1 MTTVS
6 QENQEENTSSY
17 KIPNSAKIVE
27 DIKLSVSSIFTKSN
41 FILLI
46 CFLIVYF
53 ILYYIIKMFSNDGD
67 TENRVNS
74 QLALSRTI
82 DIFVSVI
89 FITILV
95 VLYNDLNQTDKND
108 IIGQMLLWIKNF
120 FDDPTT
126 PFTFTIFILIFY
138 TLIYVLQVPMT
149 SETKPF
155 TIGVIESS
163 LFIVLICVFIINF
176 FKYVFGISL
185 MNLIFGANNE
195 LVKLWK
201 NLPDEFNYD
210 ACGNKIV
217 PENPENK
224 IVAGDVILPKEEVFH
239 ISNNL
244 YTYEDSAPIC
254 KSLGARLANYDDIE
268 KMYNGG
274 GEFCEYGWSAG
285 QQALFPTQK
294 DTWDALQKLSPE
306 KRNDCGRQGING
318 GFISNP
324 NIRFGINCFGI
335 RPSATDADLNRLKQA
350 NIEKIQPKTIQDE
363 IIDAKVKYWKENKD
377 KMLIVDSFNNK
388 KWSQY

>member
-1 MTTVS
+1 MSSS
-6 QENQEENTSSY
+6 QDTNIY

-185 MNLIFGANNE
+185 MNLIFGTNNE

-217 PENPENK
+217 PENK

-244 YTYEDSAPIC
+244 YTFDDAKNIC
-254 KSLGARLANYDDIE
+254 KMFDSKLATYDQIE
-268 KMYNGG
+268 IAYNGG
-274 GEFCEYGWSAG
+274 AEWKSYGWSEG
-285 QQALFPTQK
+285 QMAFFPTQK
-294 DTWDALQKLSPE
+294 DTWEKLQKLSPE
-306 KRNDCGRQGING
+306 KPNHDLGRQGING
-318 GFISNP
+318 GFIP
-324 NIRFGINCFGI
+324 NKNIKFGVNCYGVK
-335 RPSATDADLNRLKQA
+335 PSATDLDLNRLKHS
-350 NIEKIQPKTIQDE
+350 NTEPIQPKTIQDE

>member
-1 MTTVS
+1 MSSS
-6 QENQEENTSSY
+6 QENKDQNTY
-17 KIPNSAKIVE
+17 NMPNSAKIVE

-53 ILYYIIKMFSNDGD
+53 ILYYIINMFSNGDD

-74 QLALSRTI
+74 QLFLSRTI
-82 DIFVSVI
+82 DTFVSVI

-95 VLYNDLNQTDKND
+95 ILYYDLNQTDKND
-108 IIGQMLLWIKNF
+108 IIGRMLLWIKNF

-138 TLIYVLQVPMT
+138 TLIYVLRVPMT
-149 SETKPF
+149 HETKPF

-163 LFIVLICVFIINF
+163 LFITLICVFIINF

-210 ACGNKIV
+210 ACGNKTDTEK
-217 PENPENK
+217 PE
-224 IVAGDVILPKEEVFH
+224 IADDVSVPKEEVFH

-244 YTYEDSAPIC
+244 YDFDDAKAVC
-254 KSLGARLANYDDIE
+254 KSFDSKLATYDQIE
-268 KMYNGG
+268 IAYNGG
-274 GEFCEYGWSAG
+274 AEWCGFGWSEN
-285 QQALFPTQK
+285 QQILYPTQK
-294 DTWDALQKLSPE
+294 DTWGKLQKLSPE
-306 KRNDCGRQGING
+306 KPNHDCGRPGING
-318 GFISNP
+318 GFIP
-324 NIRFGINCFGI
+324 NKNIKFGVNCYGVK
-335 RPSATDADLNRLKQA
+335 PSATDLDLNRLKHS
-350 NIEKIQPKTIQDE
+350 NTEPIQPKTIQDK

-377 KMLIVDSFNNK
+377 SMLIVDSFNK
-388 KWSQY
+388 KQWSQY